1 MKYQR
6 KMGDVRRYEDVV
18 REVFFDFLVVLLGLN
33 LVIVMDVNKEIQNM
47 QLVLGMDIKILEGI
61 VLLMI
66 FVSMV

>member
-6 KMGDVRRYEDVV
+6 KIGDVRRFEDVV
-18 REVFFDFLVVLLGLN
+18 REVFFIFLVVLLGLN
-33 LVIVMDVNKEIQNM
+33 VVIVIYVNKDVQNL

-66 FVSMV
+66 FVRMV